1 MTEVTL
7 RGYISKISKNTFSG
21 CKNLTTINYN
31 ILCTTIEDSTFSSCS
46 SLKTIN
52 IGTENEYVNNIYIPS
67 GAFSDC
73 TGLTSIKTMG
83 KNNITIG
90 DRAFSNCTGLTEI
103 TLSNSVGLIDNAF
116 DGCSG
121 LTSITI
127 ESGNN
132 IYDSRDNC
140 NAIIETATNTLITG
154 CQNTIIPN
162 SVTEIG
168 YSAFYGCSS
177 LTEITIPNSVTS
189 IGYSAFYGC
198 SSLTEITIPNSVTS
212 IGYSAFYGCS
222 SLTSIVV
229 ESGNRAYDSRDNCN
243 AIIETARNILIKG
256 CQNTIIPNSVTDI
269 WDGAFE
275 NCTGLTEVTIPY
287 SVSTITNS
295 AFCICI

>member
-1 MTEVTL
+1 MFSGCTSLTEVTL

-198 SSLTEITIPNSVTS
+198 SSLTEI
-212 IGYSAFYGCS
+212 
-222 SLTSIVV
+222 VV

>member
-1 MTEVTL
+1 MFSGCTSLTEVTL

-198 SSLTEITIPNSVTS
+198 SSLT
-212 IGYSAFYGCS
+212 
-222 SLTSIVV
+222 SIVV